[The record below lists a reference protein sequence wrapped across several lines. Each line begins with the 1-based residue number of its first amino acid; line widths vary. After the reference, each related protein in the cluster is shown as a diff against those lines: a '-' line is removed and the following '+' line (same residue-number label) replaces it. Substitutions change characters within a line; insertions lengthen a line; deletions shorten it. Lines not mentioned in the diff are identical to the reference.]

1 MRAPALLPCI
11 ALVSGLLLAPFR
23 SPGPPLCTAAIVLAA
38 ATVSAS
44 RGWLRTGSASIAAA
58 FFLMGN
64 AADALRETK
73 SPALR
78 ELYRREGERAFV
90 SPRRVEGRLRR
101 EPERAREATLLTLDV
116 ERVAVAGQE
125 IRVQGGLKVSVRGV
139 HRGRLEVLEAG
150 DRVVFWARLRPP
162 SYFRNPGGFDGAAYL
177 ARQEI
182 ELLGSTKSGL
192 LVTLDEKGPL
202 WSSFISRLRL
212 RALRRLE
219 RALSEETFGVVAAL
233 VTGERAGLSPELKR
247 LYQRAGI
254 YHVMAISGAHV
265 ALWILFLHGLMR
277 RCGVSASSAHLVL
290 LALLPLY
297 AAFCGARPPVL
308 RAVVMA
314 SAVLGARLLSLRS
327 PATNG
332 LALAALLLLVEE
344 PSMLGDAGFQ
354 LSFAAMGT
362 IALAMGPLHSR
373 LGFAGRLALPLAISI
388 AAQLGV
394 VPVAAWHFHRLSP
407 VAPIASLAAVPAAA
421 IICILGVTLIAFSEV
436 PLVSGLVAFATTHAV
451 AALNF
456 IAALAAH
463 LPVASLRVGTPSWT
477 WVLLYAS
484 GLLLVVSPSR
494 RRFGAGACILV
505 VLVASLS
512 FSWPR
517 KGDVLEMAV
526 LDVGHGDAIVLS
538 LPDGKNVLVDGG
550 GLGGSSLDIGESVL
564 VPYLLDRGVRKL
576 DAVIVTHADYD
587 HVGGLFT
594 VFDELEVKALWEG
607 DPEWA
612 LSHRAAYRALHERAA
627 RAGVMSHVLTSGESF
642 SWGGVQFEVLAA
654 SHPGFESSNDRSV
667 VLRITYGG
675 RSLLLTGDAEQA
687 LEAAL
692 VRSGADLRADVLKV
706 AHHGSRSSS
715 TEPFLD
721 AVRPRLAI
729 ISARR
734 APSRPLPSARVL
746 HRLRE
751 RGIEYLRTDHNG
763 TVTVRIREDGQ
774 MSVST
779 YLRGSVFSFRP

>member
-23 SPGPPLCTAAIVLAA
+23 GPGPPLCAAAIVLAA

-44 RGWLRTGSASIAAA
+44 RGWLRTGSVAIAAV

-64 AADALRETK
+64 AADVLQKTTG
-73 SPALR
+73 PALR

-101 EPERAREATLLTLDV
+101 EPERARDRTLLTLDV

-139 HRGRLEVLEAG
+139 HRRRLEVLEAG
-150 DRVVFWARLRPP
+150 DRVVFWARLRLP
-162 SYFRNPGGFDGAAYL
+162 SYFRNPGSFDGAAYL

-182 ELLGSTKSGL
+182 ELLGSTKSAL

-212 RALRRLE
+212 RALRRLDG
-219 RALSEETFGVVAAL
+219 ALSEETFGVVAAL
-233 VTGERAGLSPELKR
+233 VTGERAGLSPELER

-277 RCGVSASSAHLVL
+277 RCGVSASSSHLGL
-290 LALLPLY
+290 LILLPLY

-327 PATNG
+327 PAVNG
-332 LALAALLLLVEE
+332 LALAALLLLIED
-344 PSMLGDAGFQ
+344 PSMLRDAGFQ

-362 IALAMGPLHSR
+362 IALALGPLHSR
-373 LGFAGRLALPLAISI
+373 LAFAGRLALPLAISI

-407 VAPIASLAAVPAAA
+407 VAPIASLAAMPAAA
-421 IICILGVTLIAFSEV
+421 VVCILGVALVAFAEV
-436 PLVSGLVAFATTHAV
+436 TLVSGLVAFATTQAV
-451 AALNF
+451 AVLNF

-484 GLLLVVSPSR
+484 ALALVVSPSR

-505 VLVASLS
+505 VLVASLLL
-512 FSWPR
+512 SWPR

-550 GLGGSSLDIGESVL
+550 GLGRSSLDIGESVL

-576 DAVIVTHADYD
+576 DAVIVTHADFD
-587 HVGGLFT
+587 HIGGLFT
-594 VFDELEVKALWEG
+594 VLEEIEVKALWEG
-607 DPEWA
+607 NPVWA

-627 RAGVMSHVLTSGESF
+627 SAGVTSHVLTSGENF
-642 SWGGVQFEVLAA
+642 LFGGVEFEVLAA
-654 SHPGFESSNDRSV
+654 SQPGFESSNDRSV
-667 VLRITYGG
+667 VLRINYGD
-675 RSLLLTGDAEQA
+675 RSLLLTGDAERA

-715 TEPFLD
+715 SDAFLD

-734 APSRPLPSARVL
+734 APSRPLPSAHVL

-763 TVTVRIREDGQ
+763 TVTVRIRKDGQ

-779 YLRGSVFSFRP
+779 YLRGSVFGFRP

>member
-11 ALVSGLLLAPFR
+11 AFVSGLLLAPFR
-23 SPGPPLCTAAIVLAA
+23 SPGPPLCTAAIVLGA
-38 ATVSAS
+38 ATLSAN
-44 RGWLRTGSASIAAA
+44 RAWLRTGSALIAAA

-64 AADALRETK
+64 AADALRETT

-101 EPERAREATLLTLDV
+101 EPERARDRTLLTLDV
-116 ERVAVAGQE
+116 ERVAVAGHE

-150 DRVVFWARLRPP
+150 DRVVFWARLRLP
-162 SYFRNPGGFDGAAYL
+162 SYFRNPGGFDGAYL

-202 WSSFISRLRL
+202 SSAFISRLRL

-233 VTGERAGLSPELKR
+233 VTGERAGLSPELER

-277 RCGVSASSAHLVL
+277 RCGLSASSSHLVL

-297 AAFCGARPPVL
+297 AAFCGARPPVV

-332 LALAALLLLVEE
+332 LALAALLLLVDE
-344 PSMLGDAGFQ
+344 PLMIGDAGFQ

-362 IALAMGPLHSR
+362 IAFAMDPLHSR
-373 LGFAGRLALPLAISI
+373 LGYAGRLALPLAISV

-407 VAPIASLAAVPAAA
+407 VAPIASLVAMPAAA
-421 IICILGVTLIAFSEV
+421 IVCLLGVTLIAVSEV

-456 IAALAAH
+456 IATVAAH

-484 GLLLVVSPSR
+484 ALVLVVSPSR
-494 RRFGAGACILV
+494 RRFTAGACILV

-512 FSWPR
+512 FSWPHKR
-517 KGDVLEMAV
+517 DVLEMAV
-526 LDVGHGDAIVLS
+526 RDVGHGDAIVLS
-538 LPDGKNVLVDGG
+538 LPDGKHVLVDGG
-550 GLGGSSLDIGESVL
+550 GLGRSSLDIGESVL
-564 VPYLLDRGVRKL
+564 LPYLLDRGVRKL

-587 HVGGLFT
+587 HIGGLFT
-594 VFDELEVKALWEG
+594 LIEELEVKALWEG

-627 RAGVMSHVLTSGESF
+627 KAGVASKVLTSGESF

-654 SHPGFESSNDRSV
+654 SHPEFERSNDRSV
-667 VLRITYGG
+667 VLRVTYGD
-675 RSLLLTGDAEQA
+675 RSLLLAGDAERA

-715 TEPFLD
+715 TDPFLD
-721 AVRPRLAI
+721 AVRPRLAV

-763 TVTVRIREDGQ
+763 TVTVRIHEDGQ

-779 YLRGSVFSFRP
+779 YLRGSVFGFRP

>member
-1 MRAPALLPCI
+1 VRAPALLPCI
-11 ALVSGLLLAPFR
+11 ALLSGLLLAPFS
-23 SPGPPLCTAAIVLAA
+23 SPGLPLCTAAIVLAA
-38 ATVSAS
+38 AAVSAS
-44 RGWLRTGSASIAAA
+44 RGWLRAGSASIAAL

-64 AADALRETK
+64 AAHTLQETT

-78 ELYRREGERAFV
+78 ELYQREGERAFV
-90 SPRRVEGRLRR
+90 SPRHVEGRLRR
-101 EPERAREATLLTLDV
+101 EPERARDQTLLTLDV
-116 ERVAVAGQE
+116 ERVTVAGQE
-125 IRVQGGLKVSVRGV
+125 IRVRGGLRVSVRGV
-139 HRGRLEVLEAG
+139 HRGRLELLEAS
-150 DRVVFWARLRPP
+150 DRIALWVRLRLP
-162 SYFRNPGGFDGAAYL
+162 SHFRNPGGFDGAAYL

-233 VTGERAGLSPELKR
+233 VTGERAGLSPELER
-247 LYQRAGI
+247 VYQRAGI

-277 RCGVSASSAHLVL
+277 RCGVSASSSYLVL

-327 PATNG
+327 PAVNG
-332 LALAALLLLVEE
+332 LAIAALLLLVHE
-344 PSMLGDAGFQ
+344 PLMVGDAGFQ

-362 IALAMGPLHSR
+362 IALAMDPLHSR
-373 LGFAGRLALPLAISI
+373 LGYAGRLALPLAISL

-407 VAPIASLAAVPAAA
+407 VAPFASLAAMPVAA
-421 IICILGVTLIAFSEV
+421 IICFLGVTLIAVSEL
-436 PLVSGLVAFATTHAV
+436 PLLSGLVALATTHAV

-456 IAALAAH
+456 IAALAGH
-463 LPVASLRVGTPSWT
+463 LPVASLRVATPSWT
-477 WVLLYAS
+477 WLLFYAS
-484 GLLLVVSPSR
+484 ALALIVSPSR
-494 RRFGAGACILV
+494 RRFGTGACILV
-505 VLVASLS
+505 LLVAWLS

-550 GLGGSSLDIGESVL
+550 GLGHSSLDIGESVL
-564 VPYLLDRGVRKL
+564 VPYLLDRGIRKL
-576 DAVIVTHADYD
+576 DAVIVTHADFD
-587 HVGGLFT
+587 HIGGLFT
-594 VFDELEVKALWEG
+594 VIEELEVKSIWEG

-627 RAGVMSHVLTSGESF
+627 MAGVALRVLRSGDSF

-654 SHPGFESSNDRSV
+654 SQPGFERSNNRSV
-667 VLRITYGG
+667 VLRITYGK
-675 RSLLLTGDAEQA
+675 RSLLLTGDAERA

-692 VRSGADLRADVLKV
+692 VRTGADLRADVLKV

-715 TEPFLD
+715 TDRFLD

-763 TVTVRIREDGQ
+763 TVTVRIRGDGE

-779 YLRGSVFSFRP
+779 YLRGSVFGFRP